1 MTSEQPTPVP
11 FGKPGHGGMILSAL
25 PLALAI
31 GVFGVIFGAAAQ
43 AHMDVALVVAM
54 SLLVFSGSLQFAI
67 VGLLASGA
75 GPVAILVTAVALNA
89 RHIVMGAIVRH
100 RLDTSAIK
108 RALLGWFLIDESFG
122 LAISSGRRAATVMLI
137 SGAMFFVAW
146 QLGTW
151 LGILGA
157 QAVALEGLATAV
169 FPVLFI
175 GLAALTASSRT
186 AALRAI
192 TAAALVIGGSL
203 LFPQIH
209 PFVPIVAAIVV
220 ALPGGASR

>member
-1 MTSEQPTPVP
+1 MAGEEPTSAP
-11 FGKPGHGGMILSAL
+11 FARPGQGGLILSAT

-54 SLLVFSGSLQFAI
+54 SLLVFSGSLQFAV

-75 GPVAILVTAVALNA
+75 GPVAVITTAIALNA
-89 RHIVMGAIVRH
+89 RHVVMGAIVRH
-100 RLDTSAIK
+100 RLDTSVAR

-122 LAISSGRRAATVMLI
+122 LAVSSGRKAATVMLV
-137 SGAMFFVAW
+137 SGVMFFVAW

-151 LGILGA
+151 LGVLGA

-175 GLAALTASSRT
+175 GLAA
-186 AALRAI
+186 I
-192 TAAALVIGGSL
+192 TARTRAAAIRALIAAGLVVAGSL
-203 LFPQIH
+203 LVPQIH
-209 PFVPIVAAIVV
+209 PFVPILAAIAV
-220 ALPGGASR
+220 ALPGGRR

>member
-1 MTSEQPTPVP
+1 VAGEEPTSAP
-11 FGKPGHGGMILSAL
+11 FARPGQGGLILSAT

-54 SLLVFSGSLQFAI
+54 SLLVFSGSLQFAV

-75 GPVAILVTAVALNA
+75 GPVAVITTAIALNA
-89 RHIVMGAIVRH
+89 RHVVMGAIVRH
-100 RLDTSAIK
+100 RLDTSVAR

-122 LAISSGRRAATVMLI
+122 LAVSSGRKAATVMLV
-137 SGAMFFVAW
+137 SGVMFFVAW

-151 LGILGA
+151 LGVLGA

-175 GLAALTASSRT
+175 GLAA
-186 AALRAI
+186 I
-192 TAAALVIGGSL
+192 TARTRAAAIRALIAAGLVVAGSL
-203 LFPQIH
+203 LVPQIH
-209 PFVPIVAAIVV
+209 PFVPILAAIAV
-220 ALPGGASR
+220 ALPGGRR